1 MAHIPVMYEECLKG
15 LNLRADKTYLD
26 MTIGGFGHGLGICN
40 QLSEKGTYIGFDLD
54 AQALK
59 RAEEKSD
66 KIKCN
71 YKFIHDNFHN
81 FKSHLDELGI
91 DGVDGCLIDLGVSSF
106 QIDEADRGFSF
117 MHDGPLDMR
126 MDNTKGITA
135 SDVINEYSYESLKD
149 ILWTY
154 AEEKFA
160 PQIAR
165 GIIKQRE
172 IKKIETTSE
181 LVEVVKKSIPKKML
195 YTGKNPAV
203 KTFQAVRIEVNGE
216 LDGLSET
223 LSEMIDSLNVGG
235 RLCVISFHSL
245 EDRIVKQVFAK
256 KAKGCECPK
265 DFPVCVCGK
274 VPEIKIITKNAIL
287 SSEDEVESNPRSR
300 SAKLRICEKIV

>member
-1 MAHIPVMYEECLKG
+1 MAHIPVMYNECLDG
-15 LNLRADKTYLD
+15 LKIKSDKIYLD
-26 MTIGGFGHGLGICN
+26 MTIGGFGHGLGICK
-40 QLSEKGTYIGFDLD
+40 QLSENGMYIGFDLD
-54 AQALK
+54 IEALN
-59 RAEEKSD
+59 RANEKVGELSC
-66 KIKCN
+66 KHH
-71 YKFIHDNFHN
+71 FIHDNFHN
-81 FKSHLDELGI
+81 FKTHLAQLAI

-106 QIDEADRGFSF
+106 QLDEAERGFSF

-135 SDVINEYSYESLKD
+135 ADVVNEYSYEELKD

-154 AEEKFA
+154 GEERFA

-181 LVEVVKKSIPKKML
+181 LVEVVKTSIPKKML
-195 YTGKNPAV
+195 YTGKNPAT

-216 LDGLSET
+216 LNGLKET
-223 LSEMIDSLNVGG
+223 LSDMIDSLNMGG

-245 EDRIVKQVFAK
+245 EDRIVKQVFAQ
-256 KAKGCECPK
+256 KAKGCDCPK
-265 DFPVCVCGK
+265 DIPICVCGK
-274 VPEIKIITKNAIL
+274 VPQIKIITKNAIL
-287 SSEDEVESNPRSR
+287 PTESETIENPRSR